1 MIFMY
6 LASGKSAD
14 KPKLGSNGGRG
25 HVGKDRAPGS
35 LLPVM
40 SGEWEQG
47 AALLPVLPHG
57 VPGTTE
63 VL

>member
-1 MIFMY
+1 MLFICW
-6 LASGKSAD
+6 ASRKSAD
-14 KPKLGSNGGRG
+14 KTQLGSKGGRG
-25 HVGKDRAPGS
+25 HVGKDGALGS
-35 LLPVM
+35 LLPAL